1 MKKELKEFMEHL
13 KNEVRTETKVM
24 SREDR
29 EEFYSELHEW
39 AYEHYEEALLEE
51 ELEMQDYED

>member
-29 EEFYSELHEW
+29 EEFYSKLHEW
-39 AYEHYEEALLEE
+39 AYERYEEALLEE

>member
-1 MKKELKEFMEHL
+1 MKKELKELMAHL
-13 KNEVRTETKVM
+13 KNEVKTETKVM

-39 AYEHYEEALLEE
+39 AYECYEEALLEE
-51 ELEMQDYED
+51 ELEMQDYEN

>member
-1 MKKELKEFMEHL
+1 MEHL

>member
-39 AYEHYEEALLEE
+39 ADERYEEALLEE